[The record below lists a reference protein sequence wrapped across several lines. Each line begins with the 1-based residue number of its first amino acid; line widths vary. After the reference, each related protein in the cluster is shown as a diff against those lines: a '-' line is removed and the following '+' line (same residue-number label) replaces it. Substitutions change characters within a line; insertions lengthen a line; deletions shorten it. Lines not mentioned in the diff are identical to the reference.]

1 MLQRYGSMIAMQ
13 QPMECW
19 TKIRLGNLRK
29 TCVLCSFTC
38 DVSQRVAC
46 NYAILRVFVELHC
59 DTLPV
64 LLLPD
69 PQIHTPRDRRS
80 RFIIISLHTAC
91 LYQIKRLFLFTYPS
105 TISPSLSLHGHLVT
119 CDMGIYPPA
128 IKHGDG
134 TSPINFKVSIME
146 TSSESSVYKSRG
158 TSIYCGYHWCIL
170 LVL

>member
-1 MLQRYGSMIAMQ
+1 MYLS
-13 QPMECW
+13 
-19 TKIRLGNLRK
+19 
-29 TCVLCSFTC
+29 
-38 DVSQRVAC
+38 
-46 NYAILRVFVELHC
+46 
-59 DTLPV
+59 V
-64 LLLPD
+64 LLVITRYYAYLLNCTVILFLSYSFQTHRFTHPEIDAADLSSSLCIQHASIKLNACFCLP
-69 PQIHTPRDRRS
+69 IHLP
-80 RFIIISLHTAC
+80 SLH
-91 LYQIKRLFLFTYPS
+91 L
-105 TISPSLSLHGHLVT
+105 SLSLHGHLVT